1 MESLNNRIPA
11 ALVVVLIAWLLSGC
25 ATNPVTGGLDFVL
38 MSEEQ
43 EIILGDQVHKDVL
56 KRYDVYR
63 DAELGDLVRRIGG
76 EIAAHS
82 HRSELEYT
90 FTVLDSPEVN
100 AFATPGG
107 YVYTTRGIIAYMNNE
122 EQLAG
127 VLGHEI
133 GHVTARHSV
142 RQHSA
147 QAIGSAAAGL
157 LGAAVATT
165 TGDRDAGQ
173 MVDLGLGQFGR
184 ALVSGYGRA
193 HELEADRLGAQYLAA
208 VGYDPEKMLGV
219 VGILKDQ
226 EAFELRRA
234 REEGR
239 PPRVYHGLFA
249 THPRNDERLKEVI
262 RAADRYRVDKPRVTD
277 PDAFLRMLDGLD
289 FGDSARQGI
298 LRGNAFYHGPLD
310 LFIRFPVGW
319 QVTNSRER
327 LLAIGPGQDQAMV
340 LQLVPRGDAAT
351 PEGFLRRNFRNLR
364 QGRPVGSHGYTA
376 IADSQDRSGVVTMR
390 VAAAL
395 HGDRVLILSGLGK
408 NALPDRQVLDAAGSI
423 RRLESAERGIAAGHR
438 IRLVRAKPGDT
449 FAGLARRSP
458 LGEFA
463 EEQLRLLNGM
473 FPEGEPA
480 PGQLLK
486 IIR

>member
-1 MESLNNRIPA
+1 MESLNNRMQA
-11 ALVVVLIAWLLSGC
+11 ALAVVLTAWLLSGC
-25 ATNPVTGGLDFVL
+25 AANPVTGELDFVL

-43 EIILGDQVHKDVL
+43 EIILGEQVHRDVL
-56 KRYDVYR
+56 KRYEVYR
-63 DAELGDLVRRIGG
+63 DAEIGDLVSRIGG
-76 EIAAHS
+76 ELAAHS
-82 HRSELEYT
+82 HRSNLEYT

-107 YVYTTRGIIAYMNNE
+107 YVYITRGIMAYMNNE

-147 QAIGSAAAGL
+147 RTIGSAAAGL
-157 LGAAVATT
+157 LGAAVATA
-165 TGDRDAGQ
+165 TGDRDTGQ
-173 MVDLGLGQFGR
+173 VVDQGLGQFGR

-208 VGYDPEKMLGV
+208 VGYDPGMMLGV

-234 REEGR
+234 REAGR
-239 PPRVYHGLFA
+239 PPRVYHGVFA
-249 THPRNDERLKEVI
+249 THPRNDQRLREVI
-262 RAADRYRVDKPRVTD
+262 RAADRYRIDNPRVAD
-277 PDAFLRMLDGLD
+277 PDAFLGMLDGLD
-289 FGDSARQGI
+289 FGDSPRQGI

-310 LFIRFPVGW
+310 LFIRFPEGW
-319 QVTNSRER
+319 QVTNSPAR
-327 LLAIGPGQDQAMV
+327 LLATGPGRDQAMV

-364 QGRPVGSHGYTA
+364 QGRRIGSRGYTA
-376 IADSQDRSGVVTMR
+376 IADRQVRSGVVTMR

-395 HGDRVLILSGLGK
+395 HGDRVLILQGVGRQS
-408 NALPDRQVLDAAGSI
+408 LPDRQVLEAARSI
-423 RRLESAERGIAAGHR
+423 RRLESGERGIAAGHR

-458 LGEFA
+458 LGAFA
-463 EEQLRLLNGM
+463 EEQLRLLNGR
-473 FPEGEPA
+473 FPAGEPT
-480 PGQLLK
+480 PGQLIK

>member
-1 MESLNNRIPA
+1 MPA
-11 ALVVVLIAWLLSGC
+11 APAVALITWLLSGC
-25 ATNPVTGGLDFVL
+25 ATNPVTGELDLVL

-43 EIILGDQVHKDVL
+43 EIVLGNQVHRDVL
-56 KRYDVYR
+56 KRYDVYG
-63 DAELGDLVRRIGG
+63 DAEIGELVDRIGG
-76 EIAAHS
+76 ELAAHS
-82 HRSELEYT
+82 HRSDLDYT

-107 YVYTTRGIIAYMNNE
+107 YVYITRGILAYMNNE

-147 QAIGSAAAGL
+147 RTIGSAAAGL
-157 LGAAVATT
+157 LGAAVATA

-193 HELEADRLGAQYLAA
+193 HELEADRLGALYLAR
-208 VGYDPEKMLGV
+208 VGYDPGMMLGV

-239 PPRVYHGLFA
+239 PPRVYHGVFA
-249 THPRNDERLKEVI
+249 THPRNDQRLQEVI
-262 RAADRYRVDKPRVTD
+262 RAADRYRIENPRVTN
-277 PDAFLRMLDGLD
+277 PDAFLGMLDGLD

-298 LRGNAFYHGPLD
+298 LRGNEFYHEALD
-310 LFIRFPVGW
+310 LFIRFPGGW
-319 QVTNSRER
+319 QVTNSPAR
-327 LLAIGPGQDQAMV
+327 LLATGPGRDQAMV
-340 LQLVPRGDAAT
+340 LQLVDRGDTST
-351 PEGFLRRNFRNLR
+351 PEGFLRRNFLNLR
-364 QGRPVGSHGYTA
+364 EGRRIGPDSYTA
-376 IADSQDRSGVVTMR
+376 IADSRTRSGFVTVR
-390 VAAAL
+390 VAATL
-395 HGDRVLILSGLGK
+395 HRDRVLILQGLGK
-408 NALPDRQVLDAAGSI
+408 SALPDRQVLETARSI
-423 RRLESAERGIAAGHR
+423 RRLESGERGIAAGRH

-449 FAGLARRSP
+449 FARLARRSP
-458 LGEFA
+458 LGEYA
-463 EEQLRLLNGM
+463 EAQLRLLNGM
-473 FPEGEPA
+473 FPDGEPA

-486 IIR
+486 TIE